1 MDDQNGRFRPNR
13 APRGSG
19 LGAFLFW
26 VVALTAGGGAAY
38 LIHSYVK
45 TNMRSATPN
54 LKQVAVAA
62 KNLDLATT
70 LQADHIQM
78 VPWPESLVS
87 PEAILD
93 PKDAIGRVLISRLV
107 KGQMLLEAMLASR
120 ESGQGLAALIPPNMR
135 AVAVSV
141 DDIVGVAGFIHPD
154 DRVDVIVTFSANS
167 GARRDLG
174 EATSKV
180 ILQNVTVLTVG
191 KEIEVKDNARN
202 KPLSVTVAT
211 LLVSPE
217 DSEKLALAAN
227 QGKLLLSLR
236 GRSDSERPS
245 TPGMVA
251 SVLLGDLRARPSQ
264 SEMPSIPQAAPAR
277 EPRPKPHPVQPRPAD
292 ETAAKVEKKQTVE
305 ILRGDRFEQR
315 KFDTKENP

>member
-1 MDDQNGRFRPNR
+1 MDDQNGRFRPSKGQ
-13 APRGSG
+13 RGSG
-19 LGAFLFW
+19 VGAFLFW
-26 VVALTAGGGAAY
+26 VVALAAGGAAAY

-45 TNMRSATPN
+45 TNMKAAAPSLT
-54 LKQVAVAA
+54 KVAVAA

-78 VPWPESLVS
+78 VPWPQSLVV
-87 PEAILD
+87 PDAILD
-93 PKDAIGRVLISRLV
+93 PKDAIGRVLTSRLV
-107 KGQMLLEAMLASR
+107 KGQMVLNAMLASR

-135 AVAVSV
+135 AVAVGV
-141 DDIVGVAGFIHPD
+141 DDVVGVAGFIHPD
-154 DRVDVIVTFSANS
+154 DRVDVIVTFSS
-167 GARRDLG
+167 SRRELA
-174 EATSKV
+174 EPTSKV

-191 KEIEVKDNARN
+191 KEIEVKDNVRN

-236 GRSDSERPS
+236 GRTDGERIA
-245 TPGMVA
+245 TPGMMA
-251 SVLLGDLRARPSQ
+251 SVLLGDARSKP
-264 SEMPSIPQAAPAR
+264 PQVEQASPVVAAVAR
-277 EPRPKPHPVQPRPAD
+277 ETRPRPRPLQAGPAV
-292 ETAAKVEKKQTVE
+292 ETPNKVERKQTVE

-315 KFDTKENP
+315 KFDVKENP